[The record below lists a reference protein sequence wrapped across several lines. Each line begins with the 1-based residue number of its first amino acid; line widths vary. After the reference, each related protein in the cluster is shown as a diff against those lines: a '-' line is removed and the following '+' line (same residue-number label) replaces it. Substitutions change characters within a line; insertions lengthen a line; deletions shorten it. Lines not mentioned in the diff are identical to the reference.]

1 MADMLGRGI
10 KETSDVTARRE
21 IAPLGA
27 QDNNPDPIVRVQ
39 FLESHPQLVP
49 LPHPNDVHRRAR
61 QNDVAALAVRVDL
74 DPEPVK
80 VA

>member
-1 MADMLGRGI
+1 MSTYTPRPEDF
-10 KETSDVTARRE
+10 
-21 IAPLGA
+21 APLGA
-27 QDNNPDPIVRVQ
+27 QDTNPDPIVRFQ